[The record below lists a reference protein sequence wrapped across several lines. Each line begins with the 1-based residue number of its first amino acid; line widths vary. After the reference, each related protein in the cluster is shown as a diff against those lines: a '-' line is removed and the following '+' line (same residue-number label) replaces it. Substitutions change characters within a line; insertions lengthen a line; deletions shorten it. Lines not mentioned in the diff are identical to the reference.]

1 MREYRYDTLS
11 YIFYYDNRGVIN
23 MNSRHRLIHKL
34 EREEKRRKT
43 RELTKLGEE
52 VFESGFNPIVSLLP
66 PILKKQNI

>member
-1 MREYRYDTLS
+1 
-11 YIFYYDNRGVIN
+11 
-23 MNSRHRLIHKL
+23 MNNRHRLIHKL

-66 PILKKQNI
+66 PILKK